1 MEIYRD
7 FIAGVQFAR
16 PDFTK
21 LVIDEPLTLVW
32 EQDNKYDARA
42 IRIDQTA
49 TGQKLGYIKKIDN
62 LLIHNALA
70 DGNKLGAKLTYI
82 SPLDGEGSPV
92 TPPYESLVV
101 AINVAPGAM
110 TPPSEPISSDGNK

>member
-7 FIAGVQFAR
+7 YIAGVQFAR

-21 LVIDEPLTLVW
+21 LVVDEPLTLVW
-32 EQDNKYDARA
+32 ERDNKFDARA

-70 DGNKLGAKLTYI
+70 DGNKLEAKLTFI
-82 SPLDGEGSPV
+82 SPLEDGMPV

-101 AINVAPGAM
+101 AINA
-110 TPPSEPISSDGNK
+110 TPKTDTTISSDGNK